1 MIFSISVSELLKKM
15 NDDSDIPV
23 IDIRSSQNYNNN
35 HIPNA
40 KNIPSQVLVSNPS
53 KYLDKEKT
61 YYLYCQ
67 KGTLSIRVCSLL
79 NSLGYKTVNVN
90 GGYESWILE
99 K

>member
-15 NDDSDIPV
+15 ESDNISV
-23 IDIRSSQNYNNN
+23 IDIRNSQSYNNN

-53 KYLDKEKT
+53 KYLEKEKT

-67 KGTLSIRVCSLL
+67 KGTISIRVCSLL
-79 NSLGYKTVNVN
+79 NSLGYKTINVN